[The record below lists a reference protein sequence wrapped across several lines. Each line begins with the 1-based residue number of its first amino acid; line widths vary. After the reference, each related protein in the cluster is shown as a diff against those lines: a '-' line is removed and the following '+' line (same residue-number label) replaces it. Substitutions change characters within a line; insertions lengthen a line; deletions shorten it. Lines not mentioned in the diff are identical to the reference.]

1 MLFCVLFSPYAQ
13 DFRRY
18 FYLYPFGR
26 RSVNSSLILIF
37 TVKLAFKSISKR
49 NFINLLTFPRMERL
63 RS

>member
-18 FYLYPFGR
+18 FYLYR